1 MELKSKQSILREI
14 TASLKQVIKNLKKR
28 FLQWQKRCFV
38 NDLDCDMDLKIMD
51 RREVI
56 LPLKRLNGTILD
68 TIQRLKG
75 KNTYIS
81 SA

>member
-1 MELKSKQSILREI
+1 M
-14 TASLKQVIKNLKKR
+14 
-28 FLQWQKRCFV
+28 CFV
-38 NDLDCDMDLKIMD
+38 NDFDCDMDLKIMD

-68 TIQRLKG
+68 TIPRLKG
-75 KNTYIS
+75 KNRYIS